1 LNRLSIP
8 KVVYTTERSLVHQQ
22 RALAA
27 APSEL
32 TVTMLRQ
39 PDRHTLYTALQDAEY
54 LISERVGVVDEQLFS
69 SAPYLKLVVRIG
81 SFYHDIDLH
90 AARAA
95 GVTVCRHSDAGTY
108 SVAEHCILQMLALT
122 RKLRQVEQAALVS
135 DPRWGESRQTDE
147 NVFAYNWSGQRGLGR
162 IEGRTVGILGMG
174 EIGAEVARRLSG
186 WGCSIL
192 YHKRRRLPES
202 VERELNIT
210 YVDSERLL
218 VESDYL
224 VSLLPYLPETI
235 NYINQERIK
244 HLRSGAFVLSCG
256 SGGTFDE
263 AALAQAVQNGRIAGV
278 AVDSHAWEPL
288 RADDPLLALARAGA
302 NVLLTP
308 HIAAGTEF
316 DRGGEYSNILR
327 HLHGEPLLDR
337 LA

>member
-1 LNRLSIP
+1 MPR
-8 KVVYTTERSLVHQQ
+8 VVYTTERGLVHQQ

-27 APSEL
+27 APPEL
-32 TVTMLRQ
+32 SITMLRQ
-39 PDRHTLYTALQDAEY
+39 PDTHMLYAALQQADY
-54 LISERVGVVDEQLFS
+54 LISERVGVVDAQIFMN
-69 SAPYLKLVVRIG
+69 APRLKLLVRVG
-81 SFYHDIDLH
+81 SLYHDIDLA
-90 AARAA
+90 AARVY
-95 GVTVCRHSDAGTY
+95 GVTVCRHPDPGTE

-122 RKLRQVEQAALVS
+122 RKLRQVEQAALAP

-174 EIGAEVARRLSG
+174 EIGVEVARRLTG
-186 WGCSIL
+186 WGCVIL

-210 YVDSERLL
+210 YVDSKQLL

-224 VSLLPYLPETI
+224 VSLLPYLPETV
-235 NYINQERIK
+235 NYLNLERIDWLK
-244 HLRSGAFVLSCG
+244 SGAFVLSCG

-263 AALAQAVQNGRIAGV
+263 AVLAQAVQNGRIAGV
-278 AVDSHAWEPL
+278 AVDSYAWEPL
-288 RADDPLLALARAGA
+288 RADNSLLALARAGA

-316 DRGGEYSNILR
+316 HSGREYSNILR
-327 HLHGEPLLDR
+327 HLRGEPLLYR
-337 LA
+337 LI

>member
-1 LNRLSIP
+1 MPR
-8 KVVYTTERSLVHQQ
+8 VVYTTERSLVHQQ
-22 RALAA
+22 RALSA
-27 APSEL
+27 APPEL
-32 TVTMLRQ
+32 SITMLYQ
-39 PDRHTLYTALQDAEY
+39 PAPQTLYAALQDAEY
-54 LISERVGVVDEQLFS
+54 LISERVGVVDEQLFA
-69 SAPYLKLVVRIG
+69 SAPYLKLVVRVG

-95 GVTVCRHSDAGTY
+95 GVTVCRHPDAGTHA
-108 SVAEHCILQMLALT
+108 VAEHCILQMLVLT
-122 RKLRQVEQAALVS
+122 RKLRQVEQAALVP
-135 DPRWGESRQTDE
+135 DPRWGEPRQTDE

-162 IEGRTVGILGMG
+162 VEGRTVGILGMG

-210 YVDSERLL
+210 YVDSEGLL
-218 VESDYL
+218 AESDYL
-224 VSLLPYLPETI
+224 VSLLPYLPETVNYLNQDRI
-235 NYINQERIK
+235 NR
-244 HLRSGAFVLSCG
+244 LRSGAFVLSCG

-263 AALAQAVQNGRIAGV
+263 AALARAFQDGRLAGV
-278 AVDSHAWEPL
+278 AVDSHTWEPL

-327 HLHGEPLLDR
+327 HLQGEPLLYR
-337 LA
+337 LT